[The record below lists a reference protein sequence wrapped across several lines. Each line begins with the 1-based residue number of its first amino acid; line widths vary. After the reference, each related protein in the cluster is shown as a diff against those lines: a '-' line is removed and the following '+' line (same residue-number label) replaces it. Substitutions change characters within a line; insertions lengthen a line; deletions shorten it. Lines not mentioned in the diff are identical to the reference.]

1 MDNRNIQQN
10 FVELKKPWKERAG
23 ETEQEDEAGQW
34 TKIAGTQREIQ
45 LAP

>member
-23 ETEQEDEAGQW
+23 ETEQEDEAGGRSRAMD
-34 TKIAGTQREIQ
+34 KDRGNPA
-45 LAP
+45 